1 MRSHRVA
8 ILVVDGVLPL
18 DFGIPAQVFL
28 DRPWLPYRTTV
39 CGERAQVE
47 VAAGYSLV
55 VPGTLANVR
64 RADTVIVPGFLD
76 HGRVFSDDVLDALR
90 HVHRRG
96 RRVVSICTGAFAL
109 AAAGL
114 LDGLQATTHWRDI
127 DELAARYPQVTVDR
141 GVLYIDNGQV
151 LTSAGVA
158 SGIDLC
164 LHIVRRDL
172 GAAVANRLA
181 RLIVAAPHRE
191 GGQTQFIETP
201 VGTTDGSLSVTRA
214 WALDHLGE
222 PLSVRALAKHADVS
236 ERTFARRFVDETG
249 STPLQWLLSARIQHA
264 RELIETADLSVEQI
278 AQDCGMGTAAN
289 LRLHFRRFVGTTPT
303 SYRKSFTGHSMRAER
318 ADSGSAW

>member
-1 MRSHRVA
+1 MRAHRVA

-28 DRPWLPYRTTV
+28 ERHWLPYRTTL
-39 CGERAQVE
+39 CGERPQVQ
-47 VAAGYSLV
+47 VATGYSLL
-55 VPGTLANVR
+55 VPGTLADVR
-64 RADTVIVPGFLD
+64 RADTVIVPGVVD
-76 HGRVFSDDVLDALR
+76 HREAFSADVVEALK

-127 DELAARYPQVTVDR
+127 DELAERYPLVTVDR
-141 GVLYIDNGQV
+141 GVLYVDNGQV

-172 GAAVANRLA
+172 GAAAANKVA

-191 GGQTQFIETP
+191 GGQAQFIETP
-201 VGTTDGSLSVTRA
+201 LGTTQGSLSSTRA
-214 WALDHLGE
+214 WALEHLE
-222 PLSVRALAKHADVS
+222 DQLSVRDLARHASMS

-249 STPLQWLLSARIQHA
+249 SSPLQWLLSARIQRA
-264 RELIETADLSVEQI
+264 RELIETADLSVDQV
-278 AQDCGMGTAAN
+278 AQHCGLGTAAN
-289 LRLHFRRFVGTTPT
+289 LRLHFRRLVGTTPT
-303 SYRKSFTGHSMRAER
+303 SYRKAFTAN
-318 ADSGSAW
+318 